1 MGGRSS
7 SFNSRKSSGVPT
19 LHGSKD
25 QIAQAEKIRKP
36 YADAL
41 KNLDEDTIYKGIRV
55 NRGETSEQA
64 MKNDIAPWYYETNN
78 SVAKDLT
85 RIRQNHGDTDDRRH
99 ELVEN
104 VRSGKITLE
113 QAKTTAQRVRKQT
126 QKAIN
131 AFYRSEGKKLM
142 SHQDASWWI
151 SHKKELK

>member
-1 MGGRSS
+1 MVAVVHLGVGR
-7 SFNSRKSSGVPT
+7 
-19 LHGSKD
+19 
-25 QIAQAEKIRKP
+25 IREGQCLLCQP
-36 YADAL
+36 CTA
-41 KNLDEDTIYKGIRV
+41 
-55 NRGETSEQA
+55 
-64 MKNDIAPWYYETNN
+64 
-78 SVAKDLT
+78 AKDLT